1 MDAAVVIAG
10 AGPTGL
16 LLAAELAQAG
26 VPVVVLERDPE
37 PRLAAMGMAINA
49 GVVDLLAERG
59 LMERIGA
66 DGLPWPRAHFAQLWL
81 DPGRLPG
88 RQTYTYLLPQ
98 AKLEEH
104 LLAHAEKLGVEIRRG
119 VTVRG
124 VRQDAD
130 GVAVDTSAGV
140 VTAAYLVG
148 CDGADS
154 VVRGAAGITFEGS
167 EVAFDGIAGDVE
179 VPNGHPLYQQLGAN
193 EFNSGLFSVAPSG
206 VGLLRVATGEFGRRP
221 ADPSA
226 PPDAGELR
234 AAVSRLIGQ
243 DIDVGTP
250 RWLGRWNCETR
261 QADRYRVGRVLVAGE
276 AAHVHFPLGGQAL
289 STNLEDA
296 VNLGWK
302 LAAELAG
309 WAPGGLLD
317 SYHDERHPAG
327 ARTCLT
333 TAAQLALLYP
343 ADRVAPLRAVMNE
356 LIEFDAV
363 NEYLVRTAGGLNVR
377 HPATGCDH
385 PLVGLRVPGVPLPAG
400 RGLALRFDPSVR
412 LDVDGWA
419 DRVDL
424 VTAEPSADIAA
435 VALLARPDG
444 RIAWATDGTDPDGL
458 AAALATWFGAP
469 TSS

>member
-1 MDAAVVIAG
+1 MDADVVIAG

-26 VPVVVLERDPE
+26 VPVVVLERDHE

-49 GVVDLLAERG
+49 GVVELLAERG
-59 LMERIGA
+59 LMERVAA

-81 DPGRLPG
+81 DPTRLPG
-88 RQTYTYLLPQ
+88 QQAHTYLLPQ

-104 LLAHAEKLGVEIRRG
+104 LLAHAEKLGADIRRG
-119 VTVRG
+119 VTVRT
-124 VRQDAD
+124 VRQDAG
-130 GVAVDTSAGV
+130 GVTVDTSAGAV
-140 VTAAYLVG
+140 SAAYVVG

-154 VVRGAAGITFEGS
+154 VVRDAAGITFEGS
-167 EVAFDGIAGDVE
+167 GAAFDGIAGDVE
-179 VPNGHPLYQQLGAN
+179 VPQGHPLYQQLGAN
-193 EFNSGLFSVAPSG
+193 EFTSGLFSVAPSG

-221 ADPSA
+221 ADPAA
-226 PPDAGELR
+226 PPSTAELR
-234 AAVSRLIGQ
+234 AAVRRLTGK

-250 RWLGRWNCETR
+250 RWLARWDCQTR
-261 QADRYRVGRVLVAGE
+261 QADRYRAGRVFVAGE

-309 WAPGGLLD
+309 WAPSGLLD
-317 SYHDERHPAG
+317 SYHGERHPAG

-333 TAAQLALLYP
+333 TAAQLALLHP
-343 ADRVAPLRAVMNE
+343 AEQVAPLRTVMTE

-377 HPATGCDH
+377 HPDSGCDH
-385 PLVGLRVPGVPLPAG
+385 PLVGRRVPGLPLPAG
-400 RGLALRFDPSVR
+400 RGLALRFDPSVP

-419 DRVDL
+419 DRIDL
-424 VTAEPSADIAA
+424 VTAEPSAEVPAA
-435 VALLARPDG
+435 ALLARPDG
-444 RIAWATDGTDPDGL
+444 RIAWATDGTDPEGL
-458 AAALATWFGAP
+458 AAALSTWFGAP
-469 TSS
+469 SGA